1 MKRAY
6 IYVICV
12 LIAVVGSMA
21 SICPG
26 PGVQANMAQITLHL
40 VPQNGS
46 PGMQPAVPPIIGT
59 TSVTL
64 PLYPEAISTSQQFPI
79 SFEETPGSWY
89 VRVAKADY
97 ITSTGQANLDA
108 WYVRHMNGSG
118 YQQAGSATVGN
129 VKTGVSTQGLIF
141 KPVQQPQGHCL
152 EIDLSFQDCGE
163 GQTLL
168 EYWATDV
175 VVPPRP
181 ATSFLP
187 GNVAE
192 IDGSM
197 TVLGTKI
204 THFKVHITGIT
215 QIQSLV
221 SAINSL
227 QQIDQGIS
235 AGPIMIWGTAGLIF
249 HTSTGEEIPVNID
262 NAGASVN
269 GVGLQDHGGTVW
281 KVLEKIYSIN
291 GPN

>member
-6 IYVICV
+6 IYTLCV

-21 SICPG
+21 SICLG
-26 PGVQANMAQITLHL
+26 PGVQANMTQITLNL

-46 PGMQPAVPPIIGT
+46 PGMQPVVPLIIGT
-59 TSVTL
+59 TGVTL
-64 PLYPEAISTSQQFPI
+64 PLYPNAISTSQQFPM

-118 YQQAGSATVGN
+118 YQQAGNAIVGN
-129 VKTGVSTQGLIF
+129 VKTGVYAQGLIF
-141 KPVQQPQGHCL
+141 KPVQQPQGHYL
-152 EIDLSFQDCGE
+152 EVDLSFQDFGK

-168 EYWATDV
+168 EYWMTDL

-181 ATSFLP
+181 ASSFIP
-187 GNVAE
+187 SDVNE

-204 THFKVHITGIT
+204 TQIKVHLAGIT

-227 QQIDQGIS
+227 QKIDQGVNPG
-235 AGPIMIWGTAGLIF
+235 GPMIWGTAELIF

-262 NAGASVN
+262 NTEASVN
-269 GVGLQDHGGTVW
+269 GVGLQDYGGTVW
-281 KVLEKIYSIN
+281 KVLEKIYGIN